1 MLTLSQKNTH
11 NRVKRCNETANL
23 GKGNKLDLAFSRQQ
37 NHWFPSRFWGRRIVS
52 RAGAADLT
60 VPINKGHQRGWSS
73 SQAPLPTPSGRGL
86 DLATAVVTDGSRRG
100 PGCQLE
106 LTLRAS
112 MTRSRASSSPSMI
125 LSRVSSSGLLRL
137 SMLNSYFCKRKSQ
150 KRLVRNRFPSLLT
163 WRKQS

>member
-1 MLTLSQKNTH
+1 MRQQILTKEINWIWHFTTAKSLLSQQI
-11 NRVKRCNETANL
+11 L
-23 GKGNKLDLAFSRQQ
+23 GKEDCFQSRSSRLDHAHQQ
-37 NHWFPSRFWGRRIVS
+37 GPSERLIV
-52 RAGAADLT
+52 LT
-60 VPINKGHQRGWSS
+60 GTPPH
-73 SQAPLPTPSGRGL
+73 PTLSGRGL

-150 KRLVRNRFPSLLT
+150 KRLVRNTFPSLLT
-163 WRKQS
+163 WRKQR